1 MKHRKPLLL
10 LLIAVLTLQII
21 PLPAS
26 AEYTGPNSGARRYS
40 YEVQVPGTC
49 TEEYSCCT
57 WWSDEPCGSNPWD
70 IGCCMSYGT
79 CTRDYDCTKTETVSA
94 NHPDA
99 TITTSPACSTGFG
112 ANNWCR
118 GEVTVNLT
126 GKDEWKGISG
136 FESSDGHHL
145 SKGGG
150 HTETGSVSFSG
161 EQNRSVD
168 FWALSTLGDTSTK
181 KSENIRIDQTSP
193 ESVGVRVEGTKGP
206 GNAYRGKV
214 TFVGTASDS
223 QAGVKSIFV
232 DLKLGDG
239 EKAGSASVSASYTG
253 VVTPCV
259 RAVDNAG
266 NSTACITQASTTVDN
281 TLPYVTD
288 YTRLDPSVI
297 YNGSSQFSV
306 TGADDLSGMYSVSII
321 IDSTPFTAR
330 GSSHTIEL
338 GVLGDGN
345 HTIAIVLT
353 DNAGNE
359 YDSRNDPRIGTI
371 SFIADITP
379 PTAALS
385 KPDNN
390 SYVNGEISVAGTAG
404 DNIGLSKVVYYID
417 GIAAGET
424 SVSGTSAPFSKVLNT
439 ANLSEGKHTLSV
451 VAVDRAG
458 NESSPV
464 KKTFTVDHT
473 YPVNDIEITG
483 NISGG
488 WYYGPVT
495 ITSTAQDTY
504 LDRQWVDAGFGQKEN
519 ADTIPATFSGTVTPK
534 SKSVDL
540 AGNLSDWT
548 AFEPIKIDNEKPV
561 ITNFIDPK
569 GKWFNYPVPLSVSG
583 TDQFSG
589 VRTGYI
595 VVDGKTMDV
604 NGNTSSFTYSGS
616 QGMHEVKYQLEDF
629 ASNTS
634 AVSGPYSFGFDT
646 VLPEIQLDSN
656 QSFDIIGPVVTISGT
671 VTDNA
676 SGIKNVQIKYGAGGS
691 WMNVSG
697 QPSSGTLDGS
707 WSHNIAQDVAEGYN
721 NFFVRTIDIAGN
733 VSQVV
738 TFTLRTDKTPPE
750 TVGLRVE
757 GEKGPGDA
765 YRGKVTFIGE
775 AEDSVAGVKSIF
787 VDLGLGNGEKP
798 DSDFVAA
805 GYSGIVT
812 ACVRAVDNVGNSTEC
827 IPQDPVTVDNEKPY
841 PTDYTRLDP
850 AVVYKG
856 ADMFSVNGA
865 DDLSGMYSAA
875 ILLDGT
881 LFTALGESV
890 SIELGALGNGTHT
903 ISFLLTDNAG
913 NVYDSKDDPNV
924 GIITFSVDSEPPAVV
939 LSEPEDGEYVNQSVT
954 VEGTASDNIGL
965 AKIEYLIDGSKTAE
979 EPLSGTDASF
989 SKELDTTGLPDGTHT
1004 VSVIVTDKAGNESDP
1019 VRKSFIVDHTPPACH
1034 IEVYGTRGDGGSFRG
1049 QVTLKAVCTDD
1060 GSGVDE
1066 TFINTGDGR
1075 VPSEEVI
1082 PDGFTG
1088 SVTPLVAGI
1097 DNAGNDS
1104 GDLEGDMILMPDGTP
1119 ISTILVDN
1127 TPPVVTG
1134 YYEPSSKWLNIETID
1149 LFLTGHDDEGP
1160 LYSGTILLNG
1170 KAYEILTES
1179 DRAELTADIPEGIS
1193 SLQYFVTDLAGN
1205 RSEIIGK

>member
-1 MKHRKPLLL
+1 MKHRKSIFILLTAL
-10 LLIAVLTLQII
+10 LALQII
-21 PLPAS
+21 SVPGS
-26 AEYTGPNSGARRYS
+26 AEYTGPNGGARRYS
-40 YEVQVPGTC
+40 YEVEVPGTC
-49 TEEYSCCT
+49 SEEYSCCT
-57 WWSDEPCGSNPWD
+57 WWSDDPCGSNPWD
-70 IGCCMSYGT
+70 VGCCLSYGT
-79 CTRDYDCTKTETVSA
+79 CSREYDCTTTETVWA

-99 TITTSPACSTGFG
+99 TIATSPSCTTGFG

-118 GEVTVNLT
+118 GDVTVNLT
-126 GKDEWKGISG
+126 GTDEWQGING

-168 FWALSTLGDTSTK
+168 FWALSTFGDTSTK
-181 KSENIRIDQTSP
+181 KSENIRIDKTSP
-193 ESVGVRVEGTKGP
+193 ESVGIRVEGTKGP

-214 TFVGTASDS
+214 TFVGTATDS
-223 QAGVKSIFV
+223 MAGVKSIFV
-232 DLKLGDG
+232 DLKLGEG
-239 EKAGSASVSASYTG
+239 EKAGSASVPANYTG

-266 NSTACITQASTTVDN
+266 NSTACINQASTTVDN
-281 TLPYVTD
+281 TLPYVTE

-306 TGADDLSGMYSVSII
+306 TGADDLSGMYSVSIV

-330 GSSHTIEL
+330 GNSNTVGL
-338 GVLGDGN
+338 GSLGDGN
-345 HTIAIVLT
+345 HTISIELT
-353 DNAGNE
+353 DNAGNV
-359 YDSRNDPRIGTI
+359 YNSSNDSRIGTI
-371 SFIADITP
+371 PFIADVTP
-379 PTAALS
+379 PTVTLS
-385 KPDNN
+385 KPDDN
-390 SYVNGEISVAGTAG
+390 SFVNGEISVVGTAG

-417 GIAAGET
+417 STAFGET
-424 SVSGTSAPFSKVLNT
+424 SISGTSASFSKVLNT
-439 ANLSEGKHTLSV
+439 ADLSEGKHTLSV
-451 VAVDRAG
+451 IAVDRGG
-458 NESSPV
+458 NESAAA

-473 YPVNDIEITG
+473 YPVNDIEISG

-495 ITSTAQDTY
+495 ITSVAQDTY
-504 LDRQWVDAGFGQKEN
+504 LDKQWVDAGFGQKEN

-548 AFEPIKIDNEKPV
+548 AFEPIRIDNEKPV

-583 TDQFSG
+583 TDQYSG

-604 NGNTSSFTYSGS
+604 NGNTSSLAYSGS
-616 QGMHEVKYQLEDF
+616 QGMHEVNYQLEDF
-629 ASNTS
+629 ASNKS
-634 AVSGPYSFGFDT
+634 AISGPYSFGFDT
-646 VLPEIQLDSN
+646 VLPVIKLDSN

-691 WMNVSG
+691 WTNVSG

-707 WSHNIAQDVAEGYN
+707 WSHKLPQDVAEGYN
-721 NFFVRTIDIAGN
+721 NFFVRTTDVAGN

-738 TFTLRTDKTPPE
+738 TFTLRTDKTHPE

-757 GEKGPGDA
+757 GQKGPGEA

-787 VDLGLGNGEKP
+787 VDLGLGGGEKP
-798 DSDFVAA
+798 DSDSVAA
-805 GYSGIVT
+805 GYSGVVT

-827 IPQDPVTVDNEKPY
+827 IPQNPVTVDNEKPY
-841 PTDYTRLDP
+841 QKHYTRLDP

-856 ADMFSVNGA
+856 ADIFSVTGA

-875 ILLDGT
+875 ILLDEIPY
-881 LFTALGESV
+881 TAMGESV
-890 SIELGALGNGTHT
+890 SIELGAQGNGTHT

-924 GIITFSVDSEPPAVV
+924 GMITFSVDSEPPSVV
-939 LSEPEDGEYVNQSVT
+939 LSKPDDGEYVNQSVT
-954 VEGTASDNIGL
+954 AGGTAADNIGL
-965 AKIEYLIDGSKTAE
+965 AKIEYLIDGSGTAE
-979 EPLSGTDASF
+979 ETLSGTSASF
-989 SKELDTTGLPDGTHT
+989 SKNLDTSALPDGTHT
-1004 VSVIVTDKAGNESDP
+1004 VSVIVTDKAGNQSDP
-1019 VRKSFIVDHTPPACH
+1019 VQKSFIVDHTPPACH
-1034 IEVYGTRGDGGSFRG
+1034 IEVYGTRGDGGFFRG
-1049 QVTLKAVCTDD
+1049 EVTLKAVCSDD

-1075 VPSEEVI
+1075 VPSETII
-1082 PDGFTG
+1082 PDDFSGN
-1088 SVTPLVAGI
+1088 VTPLVAGI
-1097 DNAGNDS
+1097 DKAGNDS
-1104 GDLEGDMILMPDGTP
+1104 GDLPGDMIFMPDGTP

-1134 YYEPSSKWLNIETID
+1134 YYEPSSRWLNIETID
-1149 LFLTGHDDEGP
+1149 LFVTGHDNEGP
-1160 LYSGTILLNG
+1160 LYSGTIILNG
-1170 KAYEILTES
+1170 KPYDIRTES
-1179 DRAELTADIPEGIS
+1179 DRAEMAAEIPEGIS
-1193 SLQYFVTDLAGN
+1193 SLKYYVTDLAGN
-1205 RSEIIGK
+1205 RSGIIGN

>member
-1 MKHRKPLLL
+1 MKHRKPLFI
-10 LLIAVLTLQII
+10 LLITVLALHII
-21 PLPAS
+21 TASVS

-40 YEVQVPGTC
+40 YEVEVPGTC
-49 TEEYSCCT
+49 SEEYSCCT
-57 WWSDEPCGSNPWD
+57 WWVDEQCGDNPWD
-70 IGCCMSYGT
+70 IGCCKSYGT
-79 CTRDYDCTKTETVSA
+79 CYRDYDCTKRETVSA
-94 NHPDA
+94 NHPNA
-99 TITTSPACSTGFG
+99 TITVSSSCSTGFG
-112 ANNWCR
+112 PNNWCK
-118 GEVTVNLT
+118 GDITVNLT
-126 GKDEWKGISG
+126 GKDEWKGING
-136 FESSDGHHL
+136 FESSAGHHL

-181 KSENIRIDQTSP
+181 SSAAIQIDKTAP
-193 ESVGVRVEGTKGP
+193 ESTGIRVEGTKGP
-206 GNAYRGKV
+206 GDAYRGKV

-223 QAGVKSIFV
+223 VAGIKTIFV
-232 DLKLGDG
+232 DLGLGDG
-239 EKAGSASVSASYTG
+239 EKEGSASVPATYTG
-253 VVTPCV
+253 VITPCV

-266 NSTACITQASTTVDN
+266 NSTACIKQAPTTVDN

-306 TGADDLSGMYSVSII
+306 TGADDLSGMYSVTIL
-321 IDSTPFTAR
+321 IDSTPFTAT
-330 GSSHTIEL
+330 GSSNTVGL
-338 GVLGDGN
+338 GSLGDGN
-345 HTIAIVLT
+345 HTIAIQLT
-353 DNAGNE
+353 DNAGNV
-359 YDSRNDPRIGTI
+359 YDSRNDPGIGTI

-379 PTAALS
+379 PTAALNR
-385 KPDNN
+385 PENN

-404 DNIGLSKVVYYID
+404 DNIGLAKVVYYID
-417 GIAAGET
+417 GTIAGET
-424 SVSGTSAPFSKVLNT
+424 SISGTGASFSKTLNT
-439 ANLSEGKHTLSV
+439 VNLSEGKHTLSV

-458 NESSPV
+458 NESAPV
-464 KKTFTVDHT
+464 KKTFTADHT

-495 ITSTAQDTY
+495 ITSVAQDTY

-519 ADTIPATFSGTVTPK
+519 SDTIPATFSGSVTPK

-540 AGNLSDWT
+540 AGNVSDWT
-548 AFEPIKIDNEKPV
+548 SFDTIKIDNENPV

-583 TDQFSG
+583 TDQYSG

-604 NGNTSSFTYSGS
+604 NGNTSSIAYSGS

-629 ASNTS
+629 ASNKS

-646 VLPEIQLDSN
+646 VLPEIRLDSN

-676 SGIKNVQIKYGAGGS
+676 SGIKNVQIKYGANGT

-707 WSHNIAQDVAEGYN
+707 WSQNIAQDVAEGYN
-721 NFFVRTIDIAGN
+721 NFFVRTTDIAGN

-750 TVGLRVE
+750 TVGLRVD

-765 YRGKVTFIGE
+765 FRGKVTFIGE

-798 DSDFVAA
+798 GSDSVAA
-805 GYSGIVT
+805 GYSGVVT

-827 IPQDPVTVDNEKPY
+827 IPQAPVTVDNDKPY

-850 AVVYKG
+850 SVVYKG
-856 ADMFSVNGA
+856 SDVFSVTGA
-865 DDLSGMYSAA
+865 DDLSGMYSAS
-875 ILLDGT
+875 ILLDDTPYTSMGD
-881 LFTALGESV
+881 SV

-903 ISFLLTDNAG
+903 ISYLLTDNAG
-913 NVYDSKDDPNV
+913 NVYDSADDPDV
-924 GIITFSVDSEPPAVV
+924 GIISFSVDSEPPAVV
-939 LSEPEDGEYVNQSVT
+939 LSKPDDGEYVNQTVT
-954 VEGTASDNIGL
+954 AEGTADDNIGL

-979 EPLSGTDASF
+979 ETLSGTDASF
-989 SKELDTTGLPDGTHT
+989 RKELDTAGLPDGTHT

-1019 VRKSFIVDHTPPACH
+1019 VQKSFTVDHTPPACY
-1034 IEVYGTRGDGGSFRG
+1034 IEVYGTRGDGGSFRR

-1082 PDGFTG
+1082 PDEFTG

-1119 ISTILVDN
+1119 VSMILVDN

-1134 YYEPSSKWLNIETID
+1134 YYAPTSKWLNIETID
-1149 LFLTGHDDEGP
+1149 LYVTGHDNEGP
-1160 LYSGTILLNG
+1160 LYSGTIFLNG
-1170 KAYEILTES
+1170 KQYDIRTES

-1193 SLQYFVTDLAGN
+1193 SLKYYVTDLAGN